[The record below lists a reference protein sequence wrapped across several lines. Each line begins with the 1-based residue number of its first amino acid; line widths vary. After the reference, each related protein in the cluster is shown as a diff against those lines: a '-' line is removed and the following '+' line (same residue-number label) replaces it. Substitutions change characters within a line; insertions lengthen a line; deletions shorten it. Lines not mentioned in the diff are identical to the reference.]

1 MVTDLQLS
9 EIRPMGEDR
18 YEVTL
23 EGPGGATERV
33 TCRVVEHKGVSA
45 VRMEPDLV
53 MGAEPPRFDSRKVV
67 AAVLEAHRKRSGGTE
82 PEPPA

>member
-1 MVTDLQLS
+1 MVTDLHLS
-9 EIRPMGEDR
+9 QIRPLAEDR
-18 YEVTL
+18 YEVTF

-45 VRMEPDLV
+45 VRMEPDFV
-53 MGAEPPRFDSRKVV
+53 MGAEPPRFDSREVV
-67 AAVLEAHRKRSGGTE
+67 AAVLELHRKRSGGPE